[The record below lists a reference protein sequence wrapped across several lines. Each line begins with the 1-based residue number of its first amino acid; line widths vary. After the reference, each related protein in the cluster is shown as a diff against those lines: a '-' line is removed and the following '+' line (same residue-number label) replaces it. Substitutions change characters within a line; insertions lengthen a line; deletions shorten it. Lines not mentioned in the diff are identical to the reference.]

1 MLSRFLFLA
10 APLGCLT
17 HLSRSLLDKP
27 SPATYLGIRMNE
39 AAFARLRKQLKE
51 ERDRDLD
58 LIEQAYQTKLK
69 ALGLL
74 KDLPFDTH
82 GSGAPSSDATV
93 PPFSASSPR
102 RSRTSDLKNTIALL
116 IPQMKPEFTVREIV
130 GLLRELYPGIEAK
143 ASPASISNAL
153 IRLAED
159 GTYGFSLKERGKG
172 KRASIYRRTEVA
184 R

>member
-1 MLSRFLFLA
+1 
-10 APLGCLT
+10 
-17 HLSRSLLDKP
+17 
-27 SPATYLGIRMNE
+27 
-39 AAFARLRKQLKE
+39 
-51 ERDRDLD
+51 
-58 LIEQAYQTKLK
+58 
-69 ALGLL
+69 
-74 KDLPFDTH
+74 
-82 GSGAPSSDATV
+82 
-93 PPFSASSPR
+93 
-102 RSRTSDLKNTIALL
+102 
-116 IPQMKPEFTVREIV
+116 MKPEFTVREIV